1 MLINESIL
9 YPFDGRYFVVLNKQ
23 LKNGNKIEY
32 EYDQKHG
39 RGTYL
44 WVNGDKYD
52 GEWKNDNRH
61 GRGTYT
67 RANGYQHVGEWKND
81 KRYR

>member
-32 EYDQKHG
+32 EYDQKG
-39 RGTYL
+39 S
-44 WVNGDKYD
+44 VSF
-52 GEWKNDNRH
+52 
-61 GRGTYT
+61 
-67 RANGYQHVGEWKND
+67 HVTPVPKVYPIPSHPIWHVLNLSLIPFP
-81 KRYR
+81 